1 MTVYAMAVTGR
12 YGLGHGMLSWARSV
26 VWAKNHGVEV
36 IAPNWLQLRIGPYL
50 RNERDKRFYY
60 KLFQAG
66 AQIGGARRLYLLAT
80 AKRVRIEDL
89 TETEFAE
96 RQKSREAFIVMF
108 HNVNAN
114 NEATYFHEI
123 AGHSRLLRVSLLEM
137 TRPRYRPSVAETPH
151 IGVHIRGGD
160 FGKPASAEELRS
172 GKHNM
177 RLPVEWYVEM
187 ITALREGAG
196 FIAPTTV
203 YSDCREDEIQ
213 PVLSLAKVTRSRYR
227 ESVTDML
234 AMSEASVL
242 ISSGSGFSRWGSYL
256 GQVPRVCFPGQR
268 GIRVIDPDGENEFEP
283 EVLRQEEISP
293 AFISTIRKKLNGSK
307 SIL

>member
-12 YGLGHGMLSWARSV
+12 FGLGHGMLSWARSV
-26 VWAKNHGVEV
+26 VWAKLQGVDV

-50 RNERDKRFYY
+50 RNERDKRFYF
-60 KLFQAG
+60 KLFQSG
-66 AQIGGARRLYLLAT
+66 TQIGGARRLYLLGT

-89 TETEFAE
+89 TESEFAQW
-96 RQKSREAFIVMF
+96 QKSREAVIVMF

-123 AGHSRLLRVSLLEM
+123 VGHARLVQQSLLEM
-137 TRPRYRPSVAETPH
+137 TRPRYRPSAAEIPH

-196 FIAPTTV
+196 YTSPVTV
-203 YSDCREDEIQ
+203 YSDCRDDEIE
-213 PVLSLAKVTRSRYR
+213 PVLLLANVTRSRYR

-234 AMSEASVL
+234 AMSDASVL

-256 GQVPRVCFPGQR
+256 GQVPRICFPGQR
-268 GIRVIDPDGENEFEP
+268 GIRVLDPDGENEFEP
-283 EVLRQEEISP
+283 EVLRAEEISA
-293 AFISTIRKKLNGSK
+293 AFISHTREKLSGSK
-307 SIL
+307 SI